1 MARAKGLPK
10 LQRAPASLA
19 GRVAS
24 ELETVRWVASQIDV
38 AKPNP
43 EECPAPFAW
52 TLLCQCREDSEF
64 TKWFVEKLWSK
75 LIPSRTQL
83 ETTAPKDL
91 DGKVQIELIERIQAM
106 SNKAKKKT
114 EKKPEKKAP
123 PPSAFDA
130 LDEEKK

>member
-1 MARAKGLPK
+1 MPRKKAIPK
-10 LQRAPASLA
+10 LELAPASLA
-19 GRVAS
+19 DATAT
-24 ELETVRWVASQIDV
+24 ELEVVRWVADNIDNRSV
-38 AKPNP
+38 RAAD
-43 EECPAPFAW
+43 CPSRFAW
-52 TLLCQCREDSEF
+52 TLLRQCRDDPEI

-106 SNKAKKKT
+106 SDKAKKKT